1 LKGRRRVNRRT
12 WYDLLATVSLAVAGV
27 GAIFAAAGAVLQQV
41 ISVAAA
47 TLCTLAF
54 LVPGLYFLAYARRL
68 NARDLAL
75 AHAAA
80 YATARGTLDVNDL
93 ATELSVSGEVAARIL
108 RTAVRE
114 GHLRGRFDER
124 GRFVAEAPGPGP
136 GGGPP

>member
-1 LKGRRRVNRRT
+1 MNRRT
-12 WYDLLATVSLAVAGV
+12 MYEVLATISLAVAGV
-27 GAIFAAAGAVLQQV
+27 SGVLAGAGAVLQQV

-47 TLCTLAF
+47 ALCAF
-54 LVPGLYFLAYARRL
+54 VFLIPGLYFLAYAHRL
-68 NARDLAL
+68 RSRDLAL

-80 YATARGTLDVNDL
+80 YAVTRGTLEVGDL

-124 GRFVAEAPGPGP
+124 GRFVAEPNRPAL
-136 GGGPP
+136 GGRTP

>member
-1 LKGRRRVNRRT
+1 MNRRT
-12 WYDLLATVSLAVAGV
+12 LYELLATVSLAVAGV
-27 GAIFAAAGAVLQQV
+27 GAILATAGALLQQV

-47 TLCTLAF
+47 TLCTLVF

-68 NARDLAL
+68 RARDLAL

-80 YATARGTLDVNDL
+80 YATARGTLDVKDL
-93 ATELSVSGEVAARIL
+93 ARELSVSDEVAMKIL
-108 RTAVRE
+108 QTAVRE

-124 GRFVAEAPGPGP
+124 GRFVAESPRPET

>member
-1 LKGRRRVNRRT
+1 VNRRT

-47 TLCTLAF
+47 TLCTLVF

-93 ATELSVSGEVAARIL
+93 ATELSVSGEVAAKIL

-124 GRFVAEAPGPGP
+124 GRFVVAETPGPGL

>member
-1 LKGRRRVNRRT
+1 VNRRT
-12 WYDLLATVSLAVAGV
+12 WYDLLATVSLALAGV
-27 GAIFAAAGAVLQQV
+27 GAILAAAGAVLQQV

-47 TLCTLAF
+47 TLCTLVF

-68 NARDLAL
+68 SARDLAL

-80 YATARGTLDVNDL
+80 YATARGTLEVNDL
-93 ATELSVSGEVAARIL
+93 ATELSVTGEVATRIL

-124 GRFVAEAPGPGP
+124 GRFVAETPEPKPAD
-136 GGGPP
+136 GPP

>member
-1 LKGRRRVNRRT
+1 MNRRT

-27 GAIFAAAGAVLQQV
+27 GAIFAGAGAVLQQV

-47 TLCTLAF
+47 TLCTLVF

-93 ATELSVSGEVAARIL
+93 ATELSVSGEVAAKIL

-124 GRFVAEAPGPGP
+124 GRFVVAETPGPGL

>member
-1 LKGRRRVNRRT
+1 MNRRT

-27 GAIFAAAGAVLQQV
+27 GAIFAAAGAVLQEG

-124 GRFVAEAPGPGP
+124 GRFVAETPGPGP

>member
-1 LKGRRRVNRRT
+1 VNRRT

-27 GAIFAAAGAVLQQV
+27 GAIFAGAGAVLQQV

-47 TLCTLAF
+47 TLCTLVF

-93 ATELSVSGEVAARIL
+93 ATELSVSGEVAAKIL

-124 GRFVAEAPGPGP
+124 GRFVVAETPGPGL

>member
-1 LKGRRRVNRRT
+1 MNRRT
-12 WYDLLATVSLAVAGV
+12 WYDLLATASLALAGV
-27 GAIFAAAGAVLQQV
+27 GAILAAAGAVLQQV
-41 ISVAAA
+41 IGVAAA
-47 TLCTLAF
+47 TLCTFIF

-68 NARDLAL
+68 KARDLAL
-75 AHAAA
+75 THAAA

-93 ATELSVSGEVAARIL
+93 ATELSVSSEAAMRIL

-124 GRFVAEAPGPGP
+124 GRFVAETPGPEP

>member
-1 LKGRRRVNRRT
+1 VNRRT
-12 WYDLLATVSLAVAGV
+12 LYEVLATITLAVAGV
-27 GAIFAAAGAVLQQV
+27 SGILAGAGAVLQQV

-47 TLCTLAF
+47 TLCAFVF

-68 NARDLAL
+68 RFRDLAL

-80 YATARGTLDVNDL
+80 YAVTRGTLEVSDL
-93 ATELSVSGEVAARIL
+93 AAELSVSGEVAARIL

-124 GRFVAEAPGPGP
+124 GRFVAEPNGPAPGDRTP
-136 GGGPP
+136 

>member
-1 LKGRRRVNRRT
+1 MNRRT
-12 WYDLLATVSLAVAGV
+12 FYDLLATTSLAMAGV
-27 GAIFAAAGAVLQQV
+27 GGILAALGAVLQQV

-54 LVPGLYFLAYARRL
+54 LVPGLYFLAYTRRL
-68 NARDLAL
+68 KARDLAL

-80 YATARGTLDVNDL
+80 YATARGTLEVKDL
-93 ATELSVSGEVAARIL
+93 AAELSVSGEVATKIL

-124 GRFVAEAPGPGP
+124 GRFVAETNRP
-136 GGGPP
+136 GGRGP